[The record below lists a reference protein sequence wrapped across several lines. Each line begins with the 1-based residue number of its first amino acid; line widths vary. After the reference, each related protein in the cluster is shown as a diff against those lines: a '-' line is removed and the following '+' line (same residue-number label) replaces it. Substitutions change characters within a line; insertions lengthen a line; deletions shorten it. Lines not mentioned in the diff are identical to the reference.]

1 MKYLQDIYQKFDK
14 NQENRVEIKHM
25 IDLYH
30 AGSDP
35 DVVNNKI
42 TINKAHEL
50 FVNNLNSY
58 LYFKVKI

>member
-1 MKYLQDIYQKFDK
+1 
-14 NQENRVEIKHM
+14 M

-35 DVVNNKI
+35 DVLNNKI